1 MVGFPNKPMG
11 FPTKNDQNLGCLG
24 VPPFKET
31 PKNDAQS
38 HRHLGL
44 DFVEIPR
51 KGDAFDARLSIHY
64 GLPDTHCLHFGHVPG
79 LPVGEKAW
87 GLCISRMKKYIEW
100 RSLTNQ
106 ISLQIFSCV
115 YTCIW
120 IYRIWYIIFR
130 FHVSCILT
138 YFKIYKHPWNRL
150 WGDYPF
156 RRLNATVQQAHP
168 LPPKSQPWA
177 MFVSCS

>member
-1 MVGFPNKPMG
+1 M
-11 FPTKNDQNLGCLG
+11 PTARHPHRSGRRLPPERWCVWCASFVSLWPSGHSL
-24 VPPFKET
+24 PPFRTRAWAAPWIGGGKGMR
-31 PKNDAQS
+31 S
-38 HRHLGL
+38 MHLAN
-44 DFVEIPR
+44 VQ
-51 KGDAFDARLSIHY
+51 
-64 GLPDTHCLHFGHVPG
+64 
-79 LPVGEKAW
+79 
-87 GLCISRMKKYIEW
+87 KYIEW
-100 RSLTNQ
+100 RSLTHQ

-156 RRLNATVQQAHP
+156 RRLNATVQQAHL